1 MNRPI
6 RPKERET
13 IIQSLKSGVVPRT
26 GLQHIQVGRSEEL
39 KSFVKDVDTIAE
51 GGTSFRFVIGE
62 YGSGKTFFLSLV
74 RTIALEKGLVTMHA
88 DLSPIKRFHGSD
100 GQPRLLLSEMVENLS
115 TRTKPDGNALQNI
128 LERFISN
135 AREEAKANGSNPYD
149 LISEKLNELND
160 YTGGYN
166 FVSVIKKYL
175 EGYESGNQFL
185 MNSALKWLK
194 AGYTTKT
201 DTLRDLGIRE
211 FISDS
216 SFYNTLKLYSV
227 LVRKAGYKGLL
238 ICVDEMVNLYK
249 IPNSLSRKANYE
261 EILSMLNNTLQG
273 SFSNIGFIM
282 GGTPEFLTDNIRG
295 LYSYEALKSRLSEN
309 SFSKQL
315 GVTDYNSVVLRLA
328 SLTKE
333 ELYLLLTNL
342 RHVFASGNEEKYLV
356 PDEALLAFLHH
367 CSNKIGES
375 YFRTPRTTIK
385 SFLDLLSILEQYPNY
400 KWSDMISSMEVQ
412 KDVEPSQV
420 SNMVVPSLMDTTLE
434 VPHVRNVAGTAPQK
448 SSADDAFANF
458 SL

>member
-1 MNRPI
+1 MNRSI
-6 RPKERET
+6 KPKERET
-13 IIQSLKSGVVPRT
+13 IIQSLKSGVVPRA

-39 KSFVKDVDTIAE
+39 KSFINDVNTIAE

-62 YGSGKTFFLSLV
+62 YGSGKTFFMSLI
-74 RTIALEKGLVTMHA
+74 RSIALEKGLVTMHA
-88 DLSPIKRFHGSD
+88 DLSPTKKLHGSD
-100 GQPRLLLSEMVENLS
+100 GQPRMLLSEMVNNLA

-128 LERFISN
+128 LERFISS
-135 AREEAKANGSNPYD
+135 AKDEAKATGRDTYE

-166 FVSVIKKYL
+166 FISVVKKYL
-175 EGYESGNQFL
+175 EGYETGNEQL
-185 MNSALKWLK
+185 MNDSLKWLK
-194 AGYTTKT
+194 AEYTTKT
-201 DTLRDLGIRE
+201 DSLRDLGIRE

-238 ICVDEMVNLYK
+238 ICMDEMVNLYK
-249 IPNSLSRKANYE
+249 IPNSVSRRANYE

-273 SFSNIGFIM
+273 TFSNIGFIM

-295 LYSYEALKSRLSEN
+295 LYSYEALKSRLCEN

-315 GVTDYNSVVLRLA
+315 GVTDYNSVVLRLS

-333 ELYLLLTNL
+333 ELYLLLVNL
-342 RHVFASGNEEKYLV
+342 RHVFAGGNEEKYLV

-367 CSNKIGES
+367 CANKIGES

-385 SFLDLLSILEQYPNY
+385 SFLDLLSVLEQYPNY
-400 KWSDMISSMEVQ
+400 KWNDIIASV
-412 KDVEPSQV
+412 DVRQDIEPSQV
-420 SNMVVPSLMDTTLE
+420 KSILSNKTTPSDS
-434 VPHVRNVAGTAPQK
+434 NDDDSF
-448 SSADDAFANF
+448 SSFK
-458 SL
+458 L

>member
-400 KWSDMISSMEVQ
+400 KWSDMINSMEVQ

>member
-6 RPKERET
+6 KAKERET
-13 IIQSLKSGVVPRT
+13 IIQSLKSGVVPRA
-26 GLQHIQVGRSEEL
+26 GLHHIQVGRSEEL
-39 KSFVKDVDTIAE
+39 KSFIKDVDTIAE
-51 GGTSFRFVIGE
+51 GGTAFRFVIGE

-74 RTIALEKGLVTMHA
+74 RSIALEKGLVTMHA
-88 DLSPIKRFHGSD
+88 DLSPSKRLHGSD
-100 GQPRLLLSEMVENLS
+100 GQPRMLLSEMVNNLS

-135 AREEAKANGSNPYD
+135 AREEAAAKGSSAYD
-149 LISEKLNELND
+149 VISEKLNELND

-166 FVSVIKKYL
+166 FITVIKKYL
-175 EGYESGNQFL
+175 EGYESGNHDL

-201 DTLRDLGIRE
+201 DAYRDLDIRE
-211 FISDS
+211 FINDA

-238 ICVDEMVNLYK
+238 VCMDEMVNLYK
-249 IPNSLSRKANYE
+249 IPNSVSRKANYE

-273 SFSNIGFIM
+273 TFPNIGFVL

-315 GVTDYNSVVLRLA
+315 GVTDYNSIVLRL
-328 SLTKE
+328 SNLTKE

-342 RHVFASGNEEKYLV
+342 RHVFAGGKEENYLI
-356 PDEALLAFLHH
+356 PDEGLLSFLSH
-367 CSNKIGES
+367 CANKIGES

-385 SFLDLLSILEQYPNY
+385 SFLDLLSVLEQYPDY
-400 KWSDMISSMEVQ
+400 KWNNIIASVDVQ
-412 KDVEPSQV
+412 KDVEASQV
-420 SNMVVPSLMDTTLE
+420 ENILKANASKEQP
-434 VPHVRNVAGTAPQK
+434 A
-448 SSADDAFANF
+448 ADNDEFANF

>member
-6 RPKERET
+6 KLKERET
-13 IIQSLKSGVVPRT
+13 IIQSLKSGVVPRA
-26 GLQHIQVGRSEEL
+26 GLHHIQVGRSEEL
-39 KSFVKDVDTIAE
+39 KSFIKDVDNIAE
-51 GGTSFRFVIGE
+51 GGTAFRFVIGE

-74 RTIALEKGLVTMHA
+74 RSIALEKGLVTMHA
-88 DLSPIKRFHGSD
+88 DLSPSKRLHGSD
-100 GQPRLLLSEMVENLS
+100 GQPRMLLSEMVNNLS

-135 AREEAKANGSNPYD
+135 AREDAKNKNVSAYD
-149 LISEKLNELND
+149 VISEKLNELND
-160 YTGGYN
+160 FTGGYN
-166 FVSVIKKYL
+166 FIAVIKKYL
-175 EGYESGNQFL
+175 EGYESGNHDL

-201 DTLRDLGIRE
+201 DAYRDLDIRE
-211 FISDS
+211 YINDA

-238 ICVDEMVNLYK
+238 VCMDEMVNLYK
-249 IPNSLSRKANYE
+249 IPNSVSRKANYE

-273 SFSNIGFIM
+273 TFPNIGFIL

-315 GVTDYNSVVLRLA
+315 GISDFNSIVMRLS

-342 RHVFASGNEEKYLV
+342 RHVFASGKEENYLIS
-356 PDEALLAFLHH
+356 DEGLLAFLFH
-367 CSNKIGES
+367 CANKIGES

-385 SFLDLLSILEQYPNY
+385 SFLDLLSVLEQYPDY
-400 KWSDMISSMEVQ
+400 KWNDIIASVDVQ
-412 KDVEPSQV
+412 KDVEASQV
-420 SNMVVPSLMDTTLE
+420 ESILKANASK
-434 VPHVRNVAGTAPQK
+434 AQTAT
-448 SSADDAFANF
+448 ADNDEFASF

>member
-342 RHVFASGNEEKYLV
+342 RHVFASGNDEKYLV